1 MYVYIQRVL
10 FEMSSETHLGFQV
23 GGLLLIPNFVCV
35 IKSNLMHYLSYVY
48 FVNQPLHDSGIFV
61 AHHQEV

>member
-1 MYVYIQRVL
+1 
-10 FEMSSETHLGFQV
+10 MSSETHLGFQV